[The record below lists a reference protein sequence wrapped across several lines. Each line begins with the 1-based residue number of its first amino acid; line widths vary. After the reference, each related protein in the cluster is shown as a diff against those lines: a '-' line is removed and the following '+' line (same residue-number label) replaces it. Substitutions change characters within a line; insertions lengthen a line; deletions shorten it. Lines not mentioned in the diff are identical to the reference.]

1 MLDEILVAAIAIIVI
16 AGGSGGFWLLRGRKR
31 SARTGGRPPL
41 LGRRKDGVSTDAEDG
56 AATFDR
62 MRAAI
67 QELLHGVSS
76 SINGLL
82 GDTTKYDSSLDKHR
96 TSLEKMA
103 TIEDLQDL
111 ERVLLNEVKEVQTAN
126 EQYRRQLDD
135 ANAKVSVQ
143 QEELDLLQSAVGV
156 DFLTEIPNRRA
167 LDERMEEM
175 MSRAERYGNTFSLIV
190 FDIDHFKAINDKHGH
205 AGGDRILRAIA
216 HLLNDHKR
224 SSDFLARFGGEEFV
238 LLLPETT
245 LESAQRLAEKT
256 RERVDAS
263 NFRFQKERVRV
274 TLSAGVGELHPGRDT
289 AEALFK
295 RVDAALYLAKQEGR
309 NRVNVAETPAPAE

>member
-1 MLDEILVAAIAIIVI
+1 
-16 AGGSGGFWLLRGRKR
+16 
-31 SARTGGRPPL
+31 
-41 LGRRKDGVSTDAEDG
+41 
-56 AATFDR
+56 
-62 MRAAI
+62 
-67 QELLHGVSS
+67 
-76 SINGLL
+76 
-82 GDTTKYDSSLDKHR
+82 
-96 TSLEKMA
+96 
-103 TIEDLQDL
+103 
-111 ERVLLNEVKEVQTAN
+111 
-126 EQYRRQLDD
+126 
-135 ANAKVSVQ
+135 
-143 QEELDLLQSAVGV
+143 
-156 DFLTEIPNRRA
+156 
-167 LDERMEEM
+167 

-256 RERVDAS
+256 RERVNAS
-263 NFRFQKERVRV
+263 NFRFQKEKVRV

-289 AEALFK
+289 AEALFE

-309 NRVNVAETPAPAE
+309 NRVHVAETPAPAE